1 MMQLEGQR
9 ELFVNLEKNERAT
22 TRAAMEGLKN
32 AGLNII
38 ADAKDNLKGNHSVVT
53 GKLRASGK
61 VQRAEDD
68 KQGLDVGFFSKDS
81 QGGYAFFVEYGRRAT
96 KTRVAGNPTL
106 FQAIKQWLKKKG
118 ATAKGSALRSAA
130 VFEGKKV
137 DAMLNALAAMIAKS
151 IHKRGTQPHPFFKPA
166 VDKNEQAVAD
176 AIAQEVNK
184 EIQ

>member
-53 GKLRASGK
+53 GKLRASGN

-68 KQGLDVGFFSKDS
+68 KQGLDVGFFAKDS

-106 FQAIKQWLKKKG
+106 KQAIEQWLRKKFG
-118 ATAKGSALRSAA
+118 LPL
-130 VFEGKKV
+130 GKELQQR
-137 DAMLNALAAMIAKS
+137 AFFIARA
-151 IHKRGTQPHPFFKPA
+151 IHKRGTKPHPFFQPA
-166 VDKNEQAVAD
+166 VEKNEQAVAD
-176 AIAQEVNK
+176 AIAQEINK